1 MGENTRLTTIYLNS
15 DLHDSFKNVDE
26 KYKVSFSDFVGY
38 CLYKYKTE
46 EAFQK
51 EVYEFIKNDYST
63 GIVVK
68 KTAGKRYQGGI
79 DLNKPI

>member
-1 MGENTRLTTIYLNS
+1 MLNI
-15 DLHDSFKNVDE
+15 
-26 KYKVSFSDFVGY
+26 DF
-38 CLYKYKTE
+38 
-46 EAFQK
+46 
-51 EVYEFIKNDYST
+51 FIKNDYST